1 MQPKVLLSCLRKLYG
16 CCRCR
21 KCWDEDFADSS
32 YSVWS
37 ALGAAKSEYALALS
51 QLHSSNE
58 VGVRTLTAATQGLLH
73 VSEVGMPCC

>member
-58 VGVRTLTAATQGLLH
+58 VDVRTLTAATQGLLH